1 MSKCFLEIVNEK
13 FKQYCIS
20 INLKYCENNNS
31 NVIRNVLVIIFRP
44 NALILINIF
53 QKHLMNNFCNIVLM
67 YLKNVFIKV
76 MIQIL

>member
-1 MSKCFLEIVNEK
+1 M
-13 FKQYCIS
+13 Y
-20 INLKYCENNNS
+20 LKYCENDNL

-44 NALILINIF
+44 NVVILINIF

-67 YLKNVFIKV
+67 YLGNVLKI